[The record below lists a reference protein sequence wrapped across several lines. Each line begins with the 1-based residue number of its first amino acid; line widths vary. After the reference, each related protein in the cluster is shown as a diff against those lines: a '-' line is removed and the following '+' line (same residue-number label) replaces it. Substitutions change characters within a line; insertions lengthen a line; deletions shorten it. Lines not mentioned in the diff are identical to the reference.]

1 MSPLVCVWLKGPGAS
16 YPLAIPRATMERS
29 IDFSEVTNYDF
40 DVRGADLVLKLF
52 QGDIVTYI
60 RVFSENVASSANAM
74 LPKRTLVAARTKA
87 IEAGAVQEV
96 IEDASSNV
104 VVATLP
110 TPKKV
115 SDTTNKFKT
124 NSLTRLTADQVRE
137 IRANWEDT
145 VKACGT
151 KNAAAIQLAKV
162 YNCSPK
168 NIYAIIYRYS
178 WSHI

>member
-1 MSPLVCVWLKGPGAS
+1 
-16 YPLAIPRATMERS
+16 MERS
-29 IDFSEVTNYDF
+29 IDFCEVTNYDF

-52 QGDIVTYI
+52 QGDIVTYV
-60 RVFSENVASSANAM
+60 RVFANNVASSASAV
-74 LPKRTLVAARTKA
+74 LPKRALVAAKA
-87 IEAGAVQEV
+87 TAGPPLETLLEEAPAKVAV
-96 IEDASSNV
+96 A
-104 VVATLP
+104 ALP
-110 TPKKV
+110 TATTPPKTV
-115 SDTTNKFKT
+115 TKFKT
-124 NSLTRLTADQVRE
+124 NSLTRLTADQVKE

-151 KNAAAIQLAKV
+151 KNSAAIQLAKI

>member
-1 MSPLVCVWLKGPGAS
+1 
-16 YPLAIPRATMERS
+16 MERS

-52 QGDIVTYI
+52 QGDIVTYV
-60 RVFSENVASSANAM
+60 RVFADGVTNSASAM
-74 LPKRTLVAARTKA
+74 LPSRSLAA
-87 IEAGAVQEV
+87 
-96 IEDASSNV
+96 
-104 VVATLP
+104 VATQPGGMILEEAPAKVAVGTLP
-110 TPKKV
+110 AIPKPAQA
-115 SDTTNKFKT
+115 TTKFKST
-124 NSLTRLTADQVRE
+124 SLTRLTADQVRE

-151 KNAAAIQLAKV
+151 KNAAAIQLAKI

>member
-1 MSPLVCVWLKGPGAS
+1 
-16 YPLAIPRATMERS
+16 MERS
-29 IDFSEVTNYDF
+29 FEFCEVTNYDF
-40 DVRGADLVLKLF
+40 DVKGADLVLKLF
-52 QGDIVTYI
+52 QGDIITHI
-60 RVFSENVASSANAM
+60 RIFADGMVNSAGN
-74 LPKRTLVAARTKA
+74 LRPKKTLVAARTVSA
-87 IEAGAVQEV
+87 ALAPAESTSDESATA
-96 IEDASSNV
+96 V

-110 TPKKV
+110 ATKALPR
-115 SDTTNKFKT
+115 TATKFKT
-124 NSLTRLTADQVRE
+124 SSLTRLTADQVKE

>member
-1 MSPLVCVWLKGPGAS
+1 MLIVKRYQGIPHPLSP
-16 YPLAIPRATMERS
+16 YPRTIMERS
-29 IDFSEVTNYDF
+29 IEFSEVTSYDF

-52 QGDIVTYI
+52 QGDITTYI
-60 RVFSENVASSANAM
+60 RIFSDRVASSAGNL
-74 LPKRTLVAARTKA
+74 LPKKTLVAARTSSTA
-87 IEAGAVQEV
+87 LESIESPPVESAET
-96 IEDASSNV
+96 V

-110 TPKKV
+110 IVKAPVKSAT
-115 SDTTNKFKT
+115 KFKSS
-124 NSLTRLTADQVRE
+124 SLTRLTADQVRE
-137 IRANWEDT
+137 IRANWEGT

>member
-1 MSPLVCVWLKGPGAS
+1 
-16 YPLAIPRATMERS
+16 MERS

-60 RVFSENVASSANAM
+60 RVFTDNVASSASAM
-74 LPKRTLVAARTKA
+74 MPKRALTAAKTAALRPVEAVLEEAPAKVA
-87 IEAGAVQEV
+87 
-96 IEDASSNV
+96 
-104 VVATLP
+104 VATLSTATKP
-110 TPKKV
+110 SNTV
-115 SDTTNKFKT
+115 TKFKG

-151 KNAAAIQLAKV
+151 KNSAAIQLSKV

>member
-1 MSPLVCVWLKGPGAS
+1 MVKRHRGSPFS
-16 YPLAIPRATMERS
+16 HTPLTTMERS

-60 RVFSENVASSANAM
+60 RVFTDSVASSASAM
-74 LPKRTLVAARTKA
+74 LPKRTLVAAKTAAVRPV
-87 IEAGAVQEV
+87 EAVLEEAPV
-96 IEDASSNV
+96 NV
-104 VVATLP
+104 AVATLP
-110 TPKKV
+110 TAVELPKSV
-115 SDTTNKFKT
+115 TKFKG

-151 KNAAAIQLAKV
+151 KNSAAIQLSKV

>member
-1 MSPLVCVWLKGPGAS
+1 
-16 YPLAIPRATMERS
+16 MERS

-60 RVFSENVASSANAM
+60 RVFSDSVASSASAM
-74 LPKRTLVAARTKA
+74 LPKRTLVAAKTA
-87 IEAGAVQEV
+87 VLGPLETVPEEAPAKV
-96 IEDASSNV
+96 A
-104 VVATLP
+104 VATLSTAAKP
-110 TPKKV
+110 SNTV
-115 SDTTNKFKT
+115 AKFKG

-151 KNAAAIQLAKV
+151 KNSAAIQLAKV